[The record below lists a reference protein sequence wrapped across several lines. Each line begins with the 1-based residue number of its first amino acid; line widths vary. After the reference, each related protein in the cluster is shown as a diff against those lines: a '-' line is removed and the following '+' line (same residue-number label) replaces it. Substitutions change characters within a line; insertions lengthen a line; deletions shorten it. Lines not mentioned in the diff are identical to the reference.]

1 VLARLRYLL
10 DPAVD
15 VEVRTS
21 VSQVAVRRRDGRGFA
36 YLWLP
41 RRYLGA
47 RGAPLVL
54 SLVLGRHDPSPRFK
68 EVAHP
73 APTHWIHH
81 LEVHDA
87 EAIDVEVA
95 AWLRE
100 AVEHAG

>member
-1 VLARLRYLL
+1 
-10 DPAVD
+10 
-15 VEVRTS
+15 VRTS
-21 VSQVAVRRRDGRGFA
+21 TSQVALRRSGGRGFA

-47 RGAPLVL
+47 RGAPLAL
-54 SLVLGRHDPSPRFK
+54 SIVLGRHDPSPRFK

-73 APTHWIHH
+73 SPAHWIHH
-81 LEVHDA
+81 LEVHDVL
-87 EAIDVEVA
+87 DVDGEVA